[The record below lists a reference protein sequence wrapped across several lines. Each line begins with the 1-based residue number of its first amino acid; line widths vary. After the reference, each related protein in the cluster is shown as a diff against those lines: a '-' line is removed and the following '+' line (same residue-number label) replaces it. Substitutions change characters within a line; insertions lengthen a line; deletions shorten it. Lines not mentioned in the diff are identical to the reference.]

1 MRGGA
6 RLYSLLRPYSWL
18 FFATM
23 LVTVVASVLDG
34 FSLSLLV
41 PFLRTLFGEPALLP
55 VGGSKAQALLALIT
69 GPLIGTGSPQEA
81 LRSVV
86 VVLLGALVLKN
97 AAEYLSAYWNVVIQ
111 ENVVRD
117 LRVRLFGHLQTLPLR
132 YFQQT
137 KGGQTI
143 ARLINDTDQVKTAVS
158 AALASLFQNA
168 VMIAVYLGIMLSI
181 SVRLSLIAL
190 VLAPVLLLVIR
201 PLINRL
207 RSRSREMVAE
217 RGDLTSVAGEMVGSI
232 KLIRAY
238 VAEAYEGKRFREM
251 ANRYRKRVLRAQR
264 FSSLTSPVSEVFG
277 GVVVV
282 LVLWYGTLLALGP
295 ARSIHP
301 EELMLFL
308 VMALRL
314 MSPIKSISNY
324 PGVMAGALAS
334 AERVYEVLDLPTS
347 ERDAP
352 GESPASFQETIE
364 YRNVSFAYADNAAV
378 LHDVSC
384 AVRRGQVLA
393 IVGPSGAGKTTLVDL
408 LPRFYEPT
416 AGVVLMD
423 GRPLTDFTRSSLRGL
438 MGIVSQETILLNDTV
453 FANIAYGRQDFS
465 LEQVRAAARA
475 ANADDFISRLPQGYE
490 TLLGE
495 RGTRLSGGER
505 QRIAIAR
512 AVLRDPP
519 ILILDEAT
527 SQLDTESERLV
538 QDAIDRLM
546 RHRTVLVIAHRL
558 ATVQHADLI
567 VVLKEGRIVERGNHA
582 ELYAADGLYR
592 RLHNLQFRT

>member
-6 RLYSLLRPYSWL
+6 RLYSLLRPYASL
-18 FFATM
+18 FIATM

-34 FSLSLLV
+34 FSLSMLV
-41 PFLRTLFGEPALLP
+41 PFLRTIFHESTLLP
-55 VGGSKAQALLALIT
+55 VGGSKAQAIIAWIMGALIS
-69 GPLIGTGSPQEA
+69 TGSPQQA

-86 VVLLGALVLKN
+86 LVLLVALVFKN
-97 AAEYLSAYWNVVIQ
+97 LAEYLAAYWNVVIQ

-117 LRVRLFGHLQTLPLR
+117 LRVRLFGHLQTLPLG

-143 ARLINDTDQVKTAVS
+143 ARLINDTDQVKTAVT
-158 AALASLFQNA
+158 AALASFFQNI
-168 VMIAVYLGIMLSI
+168 VMIIVYLGIMLSI
-181 SVRLSLIAL
+181 SVRLSLVAL
-190 VLAPVLLLVIR
+190 VLAPVLLVVIR

-207 RSRSREMVAE
+207 RRRSREMVAE

-238 VAEAYEGKRFREM
+238 VAEPYEGRRFLEM

-277 GVVVV
+277 GVVLVC
-282 LVLWYGTLLALGP
+282 VLWYGTTLVLANTIQ
-295 ARSIHP
+295 A
-301 EELMLFL
+301 EEMMLFL

-314 MSPIKSISNY
+314 MSPLKSISNY

-334 AERVYEVLDLPTS
+334 AERVYEVLDLPSS
-347 ERDAP
+347 ERDVP
-352 GESPASFQETIE
+352 GEEPASFDKTIE
-364 YRNVSFAYADNAAV
+364 YRDVSFAYAGNAGV

-384 AVRRGQVLA
+384 KVSRGQVLA
-393 IVGPSGAGKTTLVDL
+393 IVGPSGAGKTTMVDL

-416 AGVVLMD
+416 AGAVLMD
-423 GRPLTDFTRSSLRGL
+423 GTPLTRFTRSSLRGL
-438 MGIVSQETILLNDTV
+438 MGIVSQETILLNDSV
-453 FANIAYGRQDFS
+453 FANIAYGRQDFT

-475 ANADDFISRLPQGYE
+475 ANADDFISRLPQGYD
-490 TLLGE
+490 TMLGE

-546 RHRTVLVIAHRL
+546 KHRTVLVIAHRL
-558 ATVQHADLI
+558 ATVQHADQI
-567 VVLKEGRIVERGNHA
+567 VVLKEGRIVERGTHA

>member
-18 FFATM
+18 FIATM

-34 FSLSLLV
+34 FTLSMLV
-41 PFLRTLFGEPALLP
+41 PFLRTIFHQSTLLP
-55 VGGSKAQALLALIT
+55 VGGSKAQAIIAWIT
-69 GPLIGTGSPQEA
+69 GPLLSTGSPQDA

-86 VVLLGALVLKN
+86 VVLLVALVLKN
-97 AAEYLSAYWNVVIQ
+97 AAEYLAAYWNVVIQ

-117 LRVRLFGHLQTLPLR
+117 LRVRLFGHLQTLPLG

-143 ARLINDTDQVKTAVS
+143 SRLINDTDQVKTAVT
-158 AALASLFQNA
+158 AALASFFQNI
-168 VMIAVYLGIMLSI
+168 VMIIVYLGIMLSI
-181 SVRLSLIAL
+181 SVRLSVVAL
-190 VLAPVLLLVIR
+190 VLAPVLLVVIR

-207 RSRSREMVAE
+207 RRRSREMVAE

-238 VAEAYEGKRFREM
+238 VAEPYEGRRFLEM

-277 GVVVV
+277 GVVLVC
-282 LVLWYGTLLALGP
+282 VLWYGTMLALTGT
-295 ARSIHP
+295 IQP

-347 ERDAP
+347 ERDTP
-352 GESPASFQETIE
+352 GEGPAAFRETIE
-364 YRNVSFAYADNAAV
+364 YRGVSFAYADNAAV

-384 AVRRGQVLA
+384 TVKRGQVLA

-416 AGVVLMD
+416 AGLVLMD
-423 GRPLTDFTRSSLRGL
+423 GKPLTGFTRSSLRGL

-465 LEQVRAAARA
+465 LDQVRAAARA

-567 VVLKEGRIVERGNHA
+567 VVLKDGRIVERGSHA
-582 ELYAADGLYR
+582 ELYGADGLYR

>member
-6 RLYSLLRPYSWL
+6 RLYSLLRPYASL
-18 FFATM
+18 FIATM

-34 FSLSLLV
+34 FSLSMLV
-41 PFLRTLFGEPALLP
+41 PFLRTIFHESTLLP
-55 VGGSKAQALLALIT
+55 VGGSKAQAIIAWIMGALIS
-69 GPLIGTGSPQEA
+69 TGSPEQA

-86 VVLLGALVLKN
+86 LVLLGTLVFKN
-97 AAEYLSAYWNVVIQ
+97 LAEYLAAYWNVVIQ

-117 LRVRLFGHLQTLPLR
+117 LRVRLFAHLQTLPLG

-143 ARLINDTDQVKTAVS
+143 ARLINDTDQVKTAVT
-158 AALASLFQNA
+158 AALASFFQNI
-168 VMIAVYLGIMLSI
+168 VMIIVYLGIMLSI
-181 SVRLSLIAL
+181 SVRLSLVAL
-190 VLAPVLLLVIR
+190 VLAPVLLVVIR
-201 PLINRL
+201 PLISRL
-207 RSRSREMVAE
+207 RRRSREMVAE

-238 VAEAYEGKRFREM
+238 VAEPYEGRRFLEM

-277 GVVVV
+277 GVVLVC
-282 LVLWYGTLLALGP
+282 VLWYGTTLVLANTIQ
-295 ARSIHP
+295 A
-301 EELMLFL
+301 EEMMLFL

-314 MSPIKSISNY
+314 MSPLKSISNY

-334 AERVYEVLDLPTS
+334 AERVYEVLDLPSS
-347 ERDAP
+347 ERDVS
-352 GESPASFQETIE
+352 GEVPASFARTIE
-364 YRNVSFAYADNAAV
+364 YRNVSFAYGGNAGV

-384 AVRRGQVLA
+384 TVSRGQVLA
-393 IVGPSGAGKTTLVDL
+393 IVGPSGAGKTTMVDL

-416 AGVVLMD
+416 AGAVLMD
-423 GRPLTDFTRSSLRGL
+423 GLPLTKFTRSSLRGL
-438 MGIVSQETILLNDTV
+438 MGIVSQETILLNDSV
-453 FANIAYGRQDFS
+453 FANIAYGRQDFT
-465 LEQVRAAARA
+465 LDQVRAAARA
-475 ANADDFISRLPQGYE
+475 ANADDFISRLPQGYD
-490 TLLGE
+490 TMLGE

-519 ILILDEAT
+519 VLILDEAT

-546 RHRTVLVIAHRL
+546 KHRTVLVIAHRL

-567 VVLKEGRIVERGNHA
+567 VVLKDGRIVERGTHA

>member
-6 RLYSLLRPYSWL
+6 RLYSLLRPYAWL
-18 FFATM
+18 FVATM

-34 FSLSLLV
+34 FSLSMLV
-41 PFLRTLFGEPALLP
+41 PFLRTIFHESTLLP
-55 VGGSKAQALLALIT
+55 VGGSKAQAIIAWIMGALIS
-69 GPLIGTGSPQEA
+69 TGSPEQA

-86 VVLLGALVLKN
+86 LVLLGTLVLKN
-97 AAEYLSAYWNVVIQ
+97 LAEYLAAYWNVVIQ

-117 LRVRLFGHLQTLPLR
+117 LRVRLFTHLQTLPLG

-137 KGGQTI
+137 RGGQTI
-143 ARLINDTDQVKTAVS
+143 ARLINDTDQVKTAVT
-158 AALASLFQNA
+158 AALASFFQNI
-168 VMIAVYLGIMLSI
+168 VMIVVYLGIMLSI
-181 SVRLSLIAL
+181 SVRLSVVAL
-190 VLAPVLLLVIR
+190 TLAPVLLVVIR

-207 RSRSREMVAE
+207 RRRSREMVAE
-217 RGDLTSVAGEMVGSI
+217 RGDLTSVAGEMVGSV

-238 VAEAYEGKRFREM
+238 VAEAYESGRFLEM

-277 GVVVV
+277 GIV
-282 LVLWYGTLLALGP
+282 LVAVLWYGTTLVLANTIQ
-295 ARSIHP
+295 A
-301 EELMLFL
+301 EEMMLFL

-314 MSPIKSISNY
+314 MSPLKSISNY

-334 AERVYEVLDLPTS
+334 AERVYEVLDLPST
-347 ERDAP
+347 ERDVP
-352 GESPASFQETIE
+352 GEGPAAFRETIE
-364 YRNVSFAYADNAAV
+364 YRGVSFSYPGATGGV

-384 AVRRGQVLA
+384 AVKRGQVLA

-408 LPRFYEPT
+408 LPRFYEPSGG
-416 AGVVLMD
+416 AVLMD
-423 GRPLTDFTRSSLRGL
+423 GVPLTKFTRHSLRGL
-438 MGIVSQETILLNDTV
+438 MGIVSQETILLNETV
-453 FANIAYGRQDFS
+453 YANIAYGRQDFT
-465 LEQVRAAARA
+465 LDQVRAAARA
-475 ANADDFISRLPQGYE
+475 ANADDFIAKLPQGYE
-490 TLLGE
+490 TVLGE

-538 QDAIDRLM
+538 QDAIDNLM

-567 VVLKEGRIVERGNHA
+567 VVLRDGRIVERGTHA
-582 ELYAADGLYR
+582 ELYVADGLYR

>member
-6 RLYSLLRPYSWL
+6 RLYSLLRPYLWL
-18 FFATM
+18 FAATM
-23 LVTVVASVLDG
+23 SVTVVASVLDG
-34 FSLSLLV
+34 FSLSMLV
-41 PFLRTLFGEPALLP
+41 PFLRTIFKESTLLP
-55 VGGSKAQALLALIT
+55 VGGSKAQAIIAWIT
-69 GPLIGTGSPQEA
+69 GPLIATSSPEAA

-117 LRVRLFGHLQTLPLR
+117 LRVRLFTHLQTLPLG

-168 VMIAVYLGIMLSI
+168 VMIVVYLGIMLSI
-181 SVRLSLIAL
+181 SVRLSLVAL
-190 VLAPVLLLVIR
+190 VLAPVLLVVIR

-207 RSRSREMVAE
+207 RRRSREMVAE
-217 RGDLTSVAGEMVGSI
+217 RGDLTSVAGEMVGSV

-238 VAEAYEGKRFREM
+238 VAEAYEGRRFRDM

-277 GVVVV
+277 GVVLVS
-282 LVLWYGTLLALGP
+282 VLWYGTMLAL
-295 ARSIHP
+295 ANTIHP

-334 AERVYEVLDLPTS
+334 AERVYEVLDLPSS

-352 GESPASFQETIE
+352 GEGPAAFRETIE
-364 YRNVSFAYADNAAV
+364 YRNVSFSYPGGTGV

-384 AVRRGQVLA
+384 TVRRGQVLA

-416 AGVVLMD
+416 GGAVLMD
-423 GRPLTDFTRSSLRGL
+423 GTPLTKFTRPSLRGL

-453 FANIAYGRQDFS
+453 FANIAYGRQDFT
-465 LEQVRAAARA
+465 LDQVRAAARA
-475 ANADDFISRLPQGYE
+475 ANADDFIARLPQGYD

-546 RHRTVLVIAHRL
+546 KHRTVLVIAHRL

-567 VVLKEGRIVERGNHA
+567 VVLKEGRIVERGTHA
-582 ELYAADGLYR
+582 ELYASDGLYR

>member
-6 RLYSLLRPYSWL
+6 RLLSLLRPYAWL
-18 FFATM
+18 FVATM
-23 LVTVVASVLDG
+23 LATVVASVLDG
-34 FSLSLLV
+34 FTLSLLI

-55 VGGSKAQALLALIT
+55 HGASRIQSLLAWIT
-69 GPLIGTGSPQEA
+69 GSLIVAGSTA
-81 LRSVV
+81 ASLRNVV

-97 AAEYLSAYWNVVIQ
+97 VAEYASAYWNVVIQ

-117 LRVRLFGHLQTLPLR
+117 LRVRLFDHLQTLPLG
-132 YFQQT
+132 YFQRT
-137 KGGQTI
+137 RGGQTI

-158 AALASLFQNA
+158 AALASLFQNL
-168 VMIAVYLGIMLSI
+168 VMIVVYLGIMLGL
-181 SVRLSLIAL
+181 SVRLSLIVL
-190 VLAPVLLLVIR
+190 GLAPFLLLVIR

-207 RSRSREMVAE
+207 RRRSREMVAE
-217 RGDLTSVAGEMVGSI
+217 RGELTSVVGEMVGSV
-232 KLIRAY
+232 KLVRAY
-238 VAEAYEGKRFREM
+238 IAESFERSRFRAM
-251 ANRYRKRVLRAQR
+251 ADLYRKRVLRAQR
-264 FSSLTSPVSEVFG
+264 FSSLTSPVSEIFG
-277 GVVVV
+277 GGMIV
-282 LVLWYGTLLALGP
+282 LVLWYGTVLASGP
-295 ARSIHP
+295 ARSIQP

-308 VMALRL
+308 IMALRL
-314 MSPIKSISNY
+314 MSPIKSVSNY
-324 PGVMAGALAS
+324 PGAMAGAVAS
-334 AERVYEVLDLPTS
+334 AERVYEVLDLPST

-352 GESPASFQETIE
+352 GETDAVFRESIE
-364 YRNVSFAYADNAAV
+364 YRRVSFAYGDEAPV
-378 LHDVSC
+378 LRDVSLS
-384 AVRRGQVLA
+384 VRRGQVLA

-416 AGVVLMD
+416 AGEIFLD
-423 GRPLTDFTRSSLRGL
+423 GEPITRYTRRSLRGL
-438 MGIVSQETILLNDTV
+438 MGIVSQETVLLNDTV
-453 FANIAYGRQDFS
+453 FSNIAYGRKDFT

-475 ANADDFISRLPQGYE
+475 ANADDFIARLPQGYD

-505 QRIAIAR
+505 QRISIAR

-527 SQLDTESERLV
+527 SQLDTQSERLV

-558 ATVQHADLI
+558 TTVQHADQI
-567 VVLKEGRIVERGNHA
+567 VVLREGQVVERGTHA
-582 ELYAADGLYR
+582 ELHAADGLYR

>member
-1 MRGGA
+1 
-6 RLYSLLRPYSWL
+6 
-18 FFATM
+18 
-23 LVTVVASVLDG
+23 
-34 FSLSLLV
+34 
-41 PFLRTLFGEPALLP
+41 
-55 VGGSKAQALLALIT
+55 
-69 GPLIGTGSPQEA
+69 
-81 LRSVV
+81 
-86 VVLLGALVLKN
+86 
-97 AAEYLSAYWNVVIQ
+97 
-111 ENVVRD
+111 
-117 LRVRLFGHLQTLPLR
+117 
-132 YFQQT
+132 
-137 KGGQTI
+137 
-143 ARLINDTDQVKTAVS
+143 
-158 AALASLFQNA
+158 
-168 VMIAVYLGIMLSI
+168 
-181 SVRLSLIAL
+181 
-190 VLAPVLLLVIR
+190 
-201 PLINRL
+201 
-207 RSRSREMVAE
+207 MVAE
-217 RGDLTSVAGEMVGSI
+217 RGDLTSVAGEMVGSV

-238 VAEAYEGKRFREM
+238 VAEAYEGRRFAAM

-277 GVVVV
+277 GVVIV
-282 LVLWYGTLLALGP
+282 LVLWYGTLMALGP
-295 ARSIHP
+295 APAIHP

-324 PGVMAGALAS
+324 PGTMAGALAS
-334 AERVYEVLDLPTS
+334 AERVYEVIDLPS
-347 ERDAP
+347 AERDAP
-352 GESPASFQETIE
+352 GEGPAAFRDSIE
-364 YRNVSFAYADNAAV
+364 YRNVSFGYSRDTDV

-384 AVRRGQVLA
+384 SVRRGQVLA

-416 AGVVLMD
+416 AGAVLMD
-423 GRPLTDFTRSSLRGL
+423 GTPLTKFTRSSLRGL

-453 FANIAYGRQDFS
+453 FANIAYGRQDYT

-475 ANADDFISRLPQGYE
+475 ANADDFISRLPEGYD

-519 ILILDEAT
+519 ILLLDEAT

-546 RHRTVLVIAHRL
+546 KHRTVLVIAHRL
-558 ATVQHADLI
+558 ATVQHADQI
-567 VVLKEGRIVERGNHA
+567 VVLKEGRIVERGTHA

-592 RLHNLQFRT
+592 RLHNLQFRDP

>member
-6 RLYSLLRPYSWL
+6 RLYSLLRPYAWL
-18 FFATM
+18 FVATM

-34 FSLSLLV
+34 FSLSMLV
-41 PFLRTLFGEPALLP
+41 PFLRTIFHQSTLLP
-55 VGGSKAQALLALIT
+55 VGGSRVQAIIAWIT
-69 GPLIGTGSPQEA
+69 GPLLSTGSPQDA

-86 VVLLGALVLKN
+86 VVLLVALVLKN
-97 AAEYLSAYWNVVIQ
+97 AAEYLAAYWNVVIQ

-117 LRVRLFGHLQTLPLR
+117 LRVRLFGHLQTLPLG
-132 YFQQT
+132 YFQET

-143 ARLINDTDQVKTAVS
+143 SRLINDTDQVKTAVT
-158 AALASLFQNA
+158 AALASFFQNI
-168 VMIAVYLGIMLSI
+168 VMIIVYLGIMLSI
-181 SVRLSLIAL
+181 SVRLSVVAL
-190 VLAPVLLLVIR
+190 VLAPVLLVVIR
-201 PLINRL
+201 PLITRL
-207 RSRSREMVAE
+207 RRRSREMVAE

-238 VAEAYEGKRFREM
+238 VAEPYEGRRFLEM

-277 GVVVV
+277 GVVLVC
-282 LVLWYGTLLALGP
+282 VLWYGTMLALTGT
-295 ARSIHP
+295 IQP

-352 GESPASFQETIE
+352 GEGPATFQESIE
-364 YRNVSFAYADNAAV
+364 YRGVSFAYAENAAV
-378 LHDVSC
+378 LHDVGC
-384 AVRRGQVLA
+384 TVKRGQVLA

-416 AGVVLMD
+416 AGAVLMD
-423 GRPLTDFTRSSLRGL
+423 GTPLTGFTRSSLRGL

-465 LEQVRAAARA
+465 LDQVRAAARA
-475 ANADDFISRLPQGYE
+475 ANADDFISRLPQGYD
-490 TLLGE
+490 TILGE

-538 QDAIDRLM
+538 QDAIDKLM
-546 RHRTVLVIAHRL
+546 KHRTVLVIAHRL
-558 ATVQHADLI
+558 ATVQHADQI
-567 VVLKEGRIVERGNHA
+567 VVLKEGRIVERGTHA
-582 ELYAADGLYR
+582 GAVCG
-592 RLHNLQFRT
+592 

>member
-6 RLYSLLRPYSWL
+6 RLYSLLRPYAWL
-18 FFATM
+18 FVATM

-34 FSLSLLV
+34 FSLSMLV
-41 PFLRTLFGEPALLP
+41 PFLRTIFGESTLLP
-55 VGGSKAQALLALIT
+55 AGGSKAQALIAWIT
-69 GPLIGTGSPQEA
+69 GPLLSTGSPEQA

-97 AAEYLSAYWNVVIQ
+97 LAEYLSAYWNVVIQ

-117 LRVRLFGHLQTLPLR
+117 LRVRLFGHLQTLPLG

-143 ARLINDTDQVKTAVS
+143 ARLINDTDQVKTAVT
-158 AALASLFQNA
+158 AALASFFQNI
-168 VMIAVYLGIMLSI
+168 VMIIVYLGIMLSI
-181 SVRLSLIAL
+181 SVRLSLVTL
-190 VLAPVLLLVIR
+190 VLAPVLLVVIR

-207 RSRSREMVAE
+207 RRRSREMVAE
-217 RGDLTSVAGEMVGSI
+217 RGDLTSVAGEMVGSV

-238 VAEAYEGKRFREM
+238 VAEPYEGRRFLDM

-277 GVVVV
+277 GVVLVA
-282 LVLWYGTLLALGP
+282 VLWYGTMLALQN
-295 ARSIHP
+295 SIKP

-334 AERVYEVLDLPTS
+334 AERVYEVLDLPSS
-347 ERDAP
+347 ERDVP
-352 GESPASFQETIE
+352 GEGPAAFRNTIE
-364 YRNVSFAYADNAAV
+364 YRNVSFAYGHDTGV

-384 AVRRGQVLA
+384 SVSRGQVLA

-416 AGVVLMD
+416 AGAVLMD
-423 GRPLTDFTRSSLRGL
+423 GTPLTQFTRPSLRGL

-453 FANIAYGRQDFS
+453 FANIAYGRQDFT

-475 ANADDFISRLPQGYE
+475 ANADDFIARLPQGYE

-538 QDAIDRLM
+538 QDAIDKLM
-546 RHRTVLVIAHRL
+546 KHRTVLVIAHRL
-558 ATVQHADLI
+558 ATVQHADQI
-567 VVLKEGRIVERGNHA
+567 VVLKEGRIVERGTHA

>member
-6 RLYSLLRPYSWL
+6 RLYSLLRPYTWL
-18 FFATM
+18 FVATM

-34 FSLSLLV
+34 FSLSMLV
-41 PFLRTLFGEPALLP
+41 PFLRTIFKESTLLP
-55 VGGSKAQALLALIT
+55 VGGSKAQAIIAWIT
-69 GPLIGTGSPQEA
+69 GPLLSTGTPEQA

-97 AAEYLSAYWNVVIQ
+97 AAEYLAAYWNVVIQ

-117 LRVRLFGHLQTLPLR
+117 LRVRLFGHLQTLPLG

-143 ARLINDTDQVKTAVS
+143 ARLINDTDQVKTAVT
-158 AALASLFQNA
+158 AALASFFQNI
-168 VMIAVYLGIMLSI
+168 VMIIVYLGIMLSI
-181 SVRLSLIAL
+181 SVRLSVVAL

-207 RSRSREMVAE
+207 RRRSREMVAE
-217 RGDLTSVAGEMVGSI
+217 RGDLTSVAGEMVGSV

-238 VAEAYEGKRFREM
+238 VAEPYEGRRFLEM

-277 GVVVV
+277 GVVLVA
-282 LVLWYGTLLALGP
+282 VLWYGTMLAL
-295 ARSIHP
+295 ANTIHP

-334 AERVYEVLDLPTS
+334 AERVYEVLDLPS
-347 ERDAP
+347 AERDVP
-352 GESPASFQETIE
+352 GEGPASFRDTIE
-364 YRNVSFAYADNAAV
+364 YRNVSFAYGADTGV

-384 AVRRGQVLA
+384 TVSRGQVLA

-416 AGVVLMD
+416 AGAVLMD
-423 GRPLTDFTRSSLRGL
+423 GTPLTRFTRSSLRGL

-453 FANIAYGRQDFS
+453 FANIAYGRQDFT

-475 ANADDFISRLPQGYE
+475 ANADDFISRLPQGYD

-538 QDAIDRLM
+538 QDAIDKLM
-546 RHRTVLVIAHRL
+546 KHRTVLVIAHRL
-558 ATVQHADLI
+558 ATVQHANQI
-567 VVLKEGRIVERGNHA
+567 VVLKEGRIVERGTHS